1 MKDIAILVPVYNDLD
16 CLHLLLSQPGL
27 TSLLPRLS
35 CVVIVDDGSD
45 HFVFAEKNYP
55 FDIQVISLQA
65 NLGHQKALAIGLSY
79 IHQEL
84 AVQRVLVMDSDG
96 EDGID
101 DAVELVKVSDINP
114 ELIILA
120 RRTSRQEG
128 PAFKAGY
135 RMYRLMFRV
144 LTGYS
149 IASGNF
155 MVLPARHLS
164 SLVFKNDIWNHL
176 AAAIIKS
183 KLPVLTI
190 PVPRRQRFTGTS
202 KMSLTRLVIHGLGA
216 ITVFV
221 DHLSA
226 RLLIG
231 SLVLLIMTAI
241 SICIIVGIKVFTT
254 LAIPGWASVLT
265 GVMFIIFMQSF
276 LLTLST
282 VVLYLSSQSQRQ
294 FIPGAHYREFI
305 QRKEQN
311 NEA

>member
-27 TSLLPRLS
+27 TLLLPRLS
-35 CVVIVDDGSD
+35 CVVVVDDGSD
-45 HFVFAEKNYP
+45 QFVFPAGNYP
-55 FDIQVISLQA
+55 FNIRLISLQA

-79 IHQEL
+79 IHEEL
-84 AVQRVLVMDSDG
+84 AVQHILVMDSDG
-96 EDGID
+96 EDGMD
-101 DAVELVKVSDINP
+101 DALNLLKASDKNP
-114 ELIILA
+114 ESIILA

-128 PAFKAGY
+128 LAFKIGY
-135 RMYRLMFRV
+135 KMYRLMFRV

-149 IASGNF
+149 IGSGNF

-183 KLPVLTI
+183 KLPLLTV

-221 DHLSA
+221 DYLSA

-241 SICIIVGIKVFTT
+241 SICIIVGIKVFTN

-305 QRKEQN
+305 QQKQAT

>member
-27 TSLLPRLS
+27 KALQSRLS
-35 CVVIVDDGSD
+35 CVVVIDDGSD
-45 HFVFAEKNYP
+45 QLISLGEHYP
-55 FDIQVISLQA
+55 FDVKLINLQA

-84 AVQRVLVMDSDG
+84 AIQRVLVMDSDG
-96 EDGID
+96 EDGME
-101 DAVELVKVSDINP
+101 DALNLIKSSDTAP
-114 ELIILA
+114 ESIIFA

-128 PAFKAGY
+128 LAFKTGY
-135 RMYRLMFRV
+135 RMYRLLFRV

-149 IASGNF
+149 IGSGNF

-183 KLPVLTI
+183 KLPVLNV

-221 DHLSA
+221 DYLSA

-241 SICIIVGIKVFTT
+241 SICVIVGVKIFTS

-305 QRKEQN
+305 QQKQAT

>member
-16 CLHLLLSQPGL
+16 CLHLLLSQPALGAL
-27 TSLLPRLS
+27 MPRLS
-35 CVVIVDDGSD
+35 CVVVVDDGSD
-45 HFVFAEKNYP
+45 QLILLDKNYP
-55 FDIQVISLQA
+55 FEIRVINLHA

-84 AVQRVLVMDSDG
+84 AIQKVLIMDSDG
-96 EDGID
+96 EDGMD
-101 DAVELVKVSDINP
+101 DAVNLIKSSDTNP
-114 ELIILA
+114 QSIILA

-128 PAFKAGY
+128 LIFKTGY

-149 IASGNF
+149 ISSGNF
-155 MVLPARHLS
+155 MVLPYRHLS

-183 KLPVLTI
+183 KLPVLTV
-190 PVPRRQRFTGTS
+190 PVPRRQRFAGTS

-221 DHLSA
+221 DYLSA

-231 SLVLLIMTAI
+231 SLVLLIMTAV
-241 SICIIVGIKVFTT
+241 SIGIIVGIKIFTN

-305 QRKEQN
+305 N
-311 NEA
+311 NKAADEA

>member
-27 TSLLPRLS
+27 DALLPRLS
-35 CVVIVDDGSD
+35 CVVVVNDGSD
-45 HFVFAEKNYP
+45 QFLFQEKNYP
-55 FDIQVISLQA
+55 FAIRVISLQA
-65 NLGHQKALAIGLSY
+65 NLGHQKALAIGLSC
-79 IHQEL
+79 IHEEL
-84 AVQRVLVMDSDG
+84 SVQQVLIMDSDG

-101 DAVELVKVSDINP
+101 DALDLIKASDIHP
-114 ELIILA
+114 ESIILA
-120 RRTSRQEG
+120 RRTRRQEG
-128 PAFKAGY
+128 LAFKTGY

-149 IASGNF
+149 ISSGNF
-155 MVLPARHLS
+155 MVVPARHLA

-183 KLPVLTI
+183 KLPVLTV

-221 DHLSA
+221 DYLSA

-231 SLVLLIMTAI
+231 SLVLLILTAI
-241 SICIIVGIKVFTT
+241 SICIIVGIKVFTS

-305 QRKEQN
+305 NYKAAD
-311 NEA
+311 EA